1 MLCAFGKHAFEAKLN
16 KLRSDVV
23 EVNELCIAYNLG
35 LDAKTVAENRSR
47 GSNLGGKFLGVNE
60 RRQTVRERLGDE
72 LDTSCFVQTV

>member
-35 LDAKTVAENRSR
+35 LDAETVAEIEAVAAIWAANS
-47 GSNLGGKFLGVNE
+47 SE
-60 RRQTVRERLGDE
+60 S
-72 LDTSCFVQTV
+72 TSDDRP